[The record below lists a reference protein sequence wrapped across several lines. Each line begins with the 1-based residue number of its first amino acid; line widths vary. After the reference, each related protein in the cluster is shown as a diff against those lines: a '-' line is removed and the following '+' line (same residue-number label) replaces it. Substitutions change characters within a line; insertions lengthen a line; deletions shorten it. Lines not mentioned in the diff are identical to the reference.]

1 MGLCILSGKKFED
14 TFKNFSG
21 KKTLRATTSFQ
32 IFQNIWYKLENVSP
46 KFLLESSEH
55 CLFIG
60 PGSRSWRRSE
70 QVRPYGLCIF
80 IIPYLW
86 TRPKCITKGILS
98 SCSSLQLLMDL
109 LIAGKILLFFSQR
122 LMDLLKLIMYI
133 ALSHSTAYLTS
144 PYCENSKN
152 RSCVQIANLI

>member
-1 MGLCILSGKKFED
+1 MCIKSNLNHHINGIHHLPPPNSRPPK
-14 TFKNFSG
+14 
-21 KKTLRATTSFQ
+21 
-32 IFQNIWYKLENVSP
+32 NVSNFWP
-46 KFLLESSEH
+46 VSGELLESCVY

-86 TRPKCITKGILS
+86 TRPKYITKGILS

-133 ALSHSTAYLTS
+133 ALTHSTAFLTS
-144 PYCENSKN
+144 PHCKNSKN
-152 RSCVQIANLI
+152 RSCVQITNLI